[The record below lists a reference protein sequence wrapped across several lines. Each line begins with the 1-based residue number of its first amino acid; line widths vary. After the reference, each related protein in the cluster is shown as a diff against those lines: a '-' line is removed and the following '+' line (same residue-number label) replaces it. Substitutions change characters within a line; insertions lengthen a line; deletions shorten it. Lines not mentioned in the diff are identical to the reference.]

1 MDGFKILGEMS
12 TNVLVG
18 AVAGEQEG
26 DLKAE
31 RLETVVVDGEATQR
45 RIAGLVPL
53 LEREQDLE

>member
-1 MDGFKILGEMS
+1 MS